1 MNMNTTMTAA
11 ILAFVALA
19 TGCDNNR
26 SGDIRATRFGD
37 LSHLFDVR
45 TVPGMARA
53 SACGQVEPEVAG
65 PLRRR
70 PYLQQMTARSV
81 RVVWTADGRTS
92 DGTVVVRGENG
103 VVATSSEAVRDLS
116 ASPPRGAI
124 QWSAAVGGLQPDTPY
139 CYELRAGG
147 VSLLHAGFR
156 TPPVAGAG
164 KPVRFV
170 AFGDSGNGSSDQRA
184 VAQQM
189 GKVPLDFMLHLGDI
203 AYEAG
208 TRAQLEAYFFD
219 MYADLLQGIPVF
231 PASGNHEY
239 ETEDARPF
247 REAFTLP
254 ENGGPDGVE
263 RWYSYDWG
271 DVHLVA
277 LDSERVGPVQAD
289 WLDADLTANRLPWVI
304 IYLHRPPFTSGEHG
318 SDGNVR
324 QYFVPLFV
332 RHHVPLVLSGHD
344 HDYERST
351 PQDGVTYVV
360 SGGGGRGTRDL
371 GRSSFTAFSEAVC
384 HFLLVSVEGDQL
396 VLHAIDGT
404 GQEFDGLVLT
414 LSPAR

>member
-1 MNMNTTMTAA
+1 M
-11 ILAFVALA
+11 LAFVAL
-19 TGCDNNR
+19 TIGCGCDSNR
-26 SGDIRATRFGD
+26 SGDIRATSFGD
-37 LSHLFDVR
+37 LSHLLDTR
-45 TVPGMARA
+45 TLAGAPRV
-53 SACGQVEPEVAG
+53 SACAETEPDIAG

-81 RVVWTADGRTS
+81 RVVWTSDVRTS
-92 DGTVVVRGENG
+92 DGTVVVRGEDG
-103 VVATSSEAVRDLS
+103 VVATSSEALRDLT
-116 ASPPRGAI
+116 ASPPLGAI
-124 QWSAAVGGLQPDTPY
+124 QWSAVVAGLQPDTPY

-147 VSLLHAGFR
+147 VALLQAGFR

-170 AFGDSGNGSSDQRA
+170 AFGDSGNGSADQRA
-184 VAQQM
+184 VATQM
-189 GKVPLDFMLHLGDI
+189 GTVPLDFMLHLGDI
-203 AYEAG
+203 AYDSG

-219 MYADLLQGIPVF
+219 MYANLLQDIPVF

-247 REAFTLP
+247 REAFMLP

-277 LDSERVGPVQAD
+277 LDSERIGPVQAD

-304 IYLHRPPFTSGEHG
+304 VYLHRPPFTSGEHG

-344 HDYERST
+344 HDYERSV

-360 SGGGGRGTRDL
+360 SGGGGRGTREL

-384 HFLLVSVEGDQL
+384 HFLFVSVEGDQL
-396 VLHAIDGT
+396 TLHAIDGV

-414 LSPAR
+414 RSAVR